1 MNLVGKVVTLR
12 PVEEDDLEM
21 LRNLTNDP
29 EFEKMIIGWSFPVS
43 KNEQKK
49 WFENCLNTTTQVRF
63 IIETKEDGAVGM
75 IGLKDINWK
84 DGVASGGGMRI
95 ARKEIRTRGLAT
107 DAWMTLMRYA
117 FEELRLNR
125 VNGSAL
131 VYNEASQ
138 RVCAKVGFKK
148 EGIKREA
155 VYKNGKYHDVIMYGC
170 LKSDYEGLIAT
181 NNYWEN

>member
-12 PVEEDDLEM
+12 PVEAEDLEM
-21 LRNLTNDP
+21 LRVLTNDP
-29 EFEKMIIGWSFPVS
+29 DFEKMIIGWSFPIS
-43 KNEQKK
+43 KHDQQK
-49 WFENCLNTTTQVRF
+49 WFENCHNTMTEVRY
-63 IIETKEDGAVGM
+63 IIETAEDGAVGM

-84 DGVASGGGMRI
+84 DGVATGGGMRI

-125 VNGSAL
+125 VNGAAL
-131 VYNEASQ
+131 IYNEASQ

-148 EGIKREA
+148 EGVQRQAI
-155 VYKNGKYHDVIMYGC
+155 YKDGAFHDVIMYGC
-170 LKSDYEGLIAT
+170 LKYDYEELIA
-181 NNYWEN
+181 NNHYWDS